1 MSQSLWWKE
10 CDHSVWEPQNG
21 AHFQPHLINASRDLQ
36 NTFNFHFL
44 SNIVRRKW
52 KVAGQVVVKHSCQD
66 RRVRFLFVHE
76 TSDSLQPQLPQVN
89 HTKCHWLVSL
99 KRGEEEEKHL
109 HLWLLL
115 SKLCSCEEFS
125 ELLPSRSSPNLC
137 WCMGLFVHWCRTL
150 HLCLLNF
157 RILCSS
163 HFSSLSG
170 SFWMAAQHSGWTVH
184 RHSQSCSAYLKFK
197 RFPKL
202 GLLPVNWWSCL
213 EVKSR
218 WINRFF

>member
-21 AHFQPHLINASRDLQ
+21 AHFQPHLINANRDLQ
-36 NTFNFHFL
+36 NAFNFHFL

-115 SKLCSCEEFS
+115 SKLCSCEEKS
-125 ELLPSRSSPNLC
+125 
-137 WCMGLFVHWCRTL
+137 
-150 HLCLLNF
+150 
-157 RILCSS
+157 
-163 HFSSLSG
+163 
-170 SFWMAAQHSGWTVH
+170 
-184 RHSQSCSAYLKFK
+184 SQSC
-197 RFPKL
+197 FPAGQAPTCADAWGYSSIGAGPCICVCWISEFYALPISPACQDPSEWQHNTLDEQFTDIHKAV
-202 GLLPVNWWSCL
+202 LL
-213 EVKSR
+213 
-218 WINRFF
+218 I

>member
-1 MSQSLWWKE
+1 MPGQESQVLFCAWDIRLPTSPASTGEPYKVPLTGLTERGGGGRETPASL
-10 CDHSVWEPQNG
+10 
-21 AHFQPHLINASRDLQ
+21 AAF
-36 NTFNFHFL
+36 
-44 SNIVRRKW
+44 
-52 KVAGQVVVKHSCQD
+52 VKT
-66 RRVRFLFVHE
+66 VL
-76 TSDSLQPQLPQVN
+76 
-89 HTKCHWLVSL
+89 
-99 KRGEEEEKHL
+99 
-109 HLWLLL
+109 LWR
-115 SKLCSCEEFS
+115 EEFS

-213 EVKSR
+213 EIKSR